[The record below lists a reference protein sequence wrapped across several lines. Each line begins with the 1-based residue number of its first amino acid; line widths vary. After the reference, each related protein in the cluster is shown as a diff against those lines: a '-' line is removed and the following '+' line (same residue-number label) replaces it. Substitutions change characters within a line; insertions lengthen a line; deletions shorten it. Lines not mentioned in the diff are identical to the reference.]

1 MGITL
6 PGRLDHRFTTRRPAD
21 STRAANRGNSLGEK
35 MEDLMP
41 EVGEQE
47 LSDAELLFLLK
58 NIQAGKNA
66 EGELGAA
73 NALLEDFALEL
84 LRRRLSKKV
93 AFIQL
98 LKPALPN

>member
-1 MGITL
+1 
-6 PGRLDHRFTTRRPAD
+6 
-21 STRAANRGNSLGEK
+21 
-35 MEDLMP
+35 MEDLLP

-47 LSDAELLFLLK
+47 LSDAELLVLLK
-58 NIQAGKNA
+58 NIQTGKEA
-66 EGELGAA
+66 EGELGEA

-93 AFIQL
+93 EFIQL